1 MISYWLLT
9 IVMVHGQVE
18 HGHLIDKANCMKL
31 GQNLTKIVKPSTFS
45 CKRIAVKVE

>member
-18 HGHLIDKANCMKL
+18 HGHLIDKANCVKL
-31 GQNLTKIVKPSTFS
+31 GKKLTKIVKPSTFT
-45 CKRIAVKVE
+45 CKRVFVEVK